1 MVKQNGETADNWLED
16 ISDCQADNVG
26 IEGFGECRRNGP
38 NACPY
43 ALPFGYAFL
52 CRHPRLDEIVQTTTR
67 PREATAGTG

>member
-1 MVKQNGETADNWLED
+1 MQSGESAENWLDD

-26 IEGFGECRRNGP
+26 IEGFAECRRNGP

-52 CRHPRLDEIVQTTTR
+52 CQHPRIDEIMQTTR
-67 PREATAGTG
+67 KLREARASVG